1 MWGSKHGASGI
12 GILLIFIAFLLVAAI
27 GAGVLLSVNEKFQQD
42 SLSTASAAR
51 KQVTTGVKLINVAG
65 TDGLDADIEHMRFI
79 VKLNPGAEP
88 ISLNGTV
95 VYLNTHN
102 ETTRLLYRE
111 GGQCL
116 RSVANGYYT
125 TN

>member
-1 MWGSKHGASGI
+1 MYFGKRGATGVAL
-12 GILLIFIAFLLVAAI
+12 LLIVIAFLLVAAI
-27 GAGVLLSVNEKFQQD
+27 GAGVLISTNNKFQQD

-51 KQVTTGVKLINVAG
+51 RQVTTGVKLIDASG
-65 TDGLDADIEHMRFI
+65 TDGLDGELEHMRFI

-88 ISLNGTV
+88 ISLNGTTIYV
-95 VYLNTHN
+95 NTHN
-102 ETTRLLYRE
+102 ETTRLLYRR
-111 GGQCL
+111 GGECQ